1 MRNKYRKVNCQASF
15 KLVFKVSP
23 ISASLPL
30 ILREGLTLKKKMNEE
45 EGNSKEEIND
55 EDEGDE

>member
-1 MRNKYRKVNCQASF
+1 
-15 KLVFKVSP
+15 L
-23 ISASLPL
+23 LL